1 MRCHEHVGN
10 CKMPEA
16 RALILRE
23 ADQAAANL
31 AACDD
36 VLNDAELSQA
46 YLGEVD
52 EAKERIFMLL
62 SLLYRPEV
70 IRKARMDLEANAGEK
85 KAHALEVLDNLLAP
99 ELKRKIFPL
108 LDNISSQERLRRLTA
123 LFPQTRLGRAG
134 RLRQA
139 VAENQAG
146 AWTKS
151 CALFVMGKSA
161 GAGWSDAV
169 IASLNDEDTVV
180 RETAIWAL
188 SRVDPNTLSRLAPSL
203 RDDGNPIVARLLQEA
218 A

>member
-1 MRCHEHVGN
+1 
-10 CKMPEA
+10 
-16 RALILRE
+16 
-23 ADQAAANL
+23 
-31 AACDD
+31 
-36 VLNDAELSQA
+36 
-46 YLGEVD
+46 
-52 EAKERIFMLL
+52 
-62 SLLYRPEV
+62 
-70 IRKARMDLEANAGEK
+70 
-85 KAHALEVLDNLLAP
+85 
-99 ELKRKIFPL
+99 L
-108 LDNISSQERLRRLTA
+108 LDNISPQERLRRLTA
-123 LFPQTRLGRAG
+123 FFPQTRLGRAG

-161 GAGWSDAV
+161 WAGWSDAV